1 MKAVTNLKAVSGS
14 PDISYLDCKQI
25 NDFMP
30 NMESLLPDW
39 YGYAEE
45 GAFKV
50 VGGTTNTYP
59 YCYIMLIEL
68 QPCLYYADKTIWGYK
83 TENRESFERAW
94 SCLSRQDFQ
103 LFQKG
108 RVMSPSDFT
117 RSSYLLGMVANG
129 STVKESSTLH
139 SMNSQSMKAILSNTV
154 KQKQKALLTQFA
166 NSVSSTQAALKA

>member
-30 NMESLLPDW
+30 NMEFLLPDW

-117 RSSYLLGMVANG
+117 RSSYLLGMVASG
-129 STVKESSTLH
+129 SASKEKGPYNHL
-139 SMNSQSMKAILSNTV
+139 NSQSIKAFASSTT
-154 KQKQKALLTQFA
+154 KQKTMLTQFA
-166 NSVSSTQAALKA
+166 NYSNTQIALQA